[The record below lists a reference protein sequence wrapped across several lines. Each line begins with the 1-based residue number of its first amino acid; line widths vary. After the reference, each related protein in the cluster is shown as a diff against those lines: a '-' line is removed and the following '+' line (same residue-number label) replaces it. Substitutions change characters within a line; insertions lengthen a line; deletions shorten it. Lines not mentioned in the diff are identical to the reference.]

1 VRVIFGLGNPGRK
14 YQLTRHNIGY
24 LFLDYI
30 QSITKIPFS
39 PGKGDYYFG
48 RTEIS
53 DTPLLLIKPTTYMNL
68 SGRAVL
74 QVIEMFE
81 IDIEDIIVVYDD
93 YHLPFGT
100 IRIRPRGSSG
110 GHNGINSIIEHLE
123 TDEFDRLKIGI
134 GTQFENSVDFV
145 LSKFDKTELN
155 QLEPLMRNAYKALN
169 EWLINGI
176 NSAMNKYNRNVLDPE
191 K

>member
-1 VRVIFGLGNPGRK
+1 MPHERK
-14 YQLTRHNIGY
+14 T
-24 LFLDYI
+24 
-30 QSITKIPFS
+30 
-39 PGKGDYYFG
+39 
-48 RTEIS
+48 
-53 DTPLLLIKPTTYMNL
+53 
-68 SGRAVL
+68 
-74 QVIEMFE
+74 IEFE